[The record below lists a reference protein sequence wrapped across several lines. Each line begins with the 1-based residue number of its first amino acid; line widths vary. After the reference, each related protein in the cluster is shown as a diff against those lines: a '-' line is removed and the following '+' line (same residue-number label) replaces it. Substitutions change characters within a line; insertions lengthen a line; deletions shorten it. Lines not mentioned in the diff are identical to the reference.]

1 MKLAILDIKNEM
13 PNAIIFNAECLDTE
27 KPYIVEIT
35 KDVLSD
41 YFNGNCPRNE
51 VAVQWL
57 KDERF
62 QDFLIDAAD
71 WIVRNQ
77 LAECTA
83 REAVAVGYRLF
94 RKAGGFHSVCA
105 SAIKNIECFMKK
117 ESNYYKFE
125 TIFN

>member
-1 MKLAILDIKNEM
+1 MKLTILEIKNEM
-13 PNAIIFNAECLDTE
+13 PNAIIFKAECLDTE
-27 KPYIVEIT
+27 TPYIVEVP

-51 VAVQWL
+51 VSIQWL
-57 KDERF
+57 KYERF

-77 LAECTA
+77 LEECST

-94 RKAGGFHSVCA
+94 RKAGHREA
-105 SAIKNIECFMKK
+105 E
-117 ESNYYKFE
+117 
-125 TIFN
+125 